1 MAHKKATISDI
12 AVAAGVSKTTVS
24 RYINGRTDL
33 IKPATA
39 ERIEKAI
46 QLAHYQPSAVARSL
60 KTQRSYLVG
69 VVVANIA
76 TPFATSLVGGITAGL
91 AKGGYTPIF
100 ADAGDSAETERS
112 LVDSLVSHQIDGLIM
127 NTCAE
132 DNPSLISLA
141 NAGTPVVLVDREV
154 RDYNFDIVAVPY
166 REPTLRLMDHG
177 RAQGYTR
184 CAFFTQPYE
193 GNSPRRERLEAYLEG
208 ARSTFGAVRP
218 ENDVYV
224 VDPWEPET
232 VDEAARHLA
241 ERLGDG
247 DRVLVQATN
256 TVTLIAA
263 HNALA
268 KAGLSMP
275 EQAGVCGP
283 DDWGWAHRMGWDW
296 PGLFPDGVS
305 TYNTDP
311 EAMGLAAAE
320 LLMGRIVDPSG
331 KKERRYVPVRMQ
343 LR

>member
-1 MAHKKATISDI
+1 MAAKKATISDI
-12 AVAAGVSKTTVS
+12 ALAAGVSKTTVS

-33 IKPATA
+33 IKPGTA

-100 ADAGDSAETERS
+100 ADAGDSADTERS
-112 LVDSLVSHQIDGLIM
+112 LVDSLVSHQVDGLIM
-127 NTCAE
+127 NTCTG
-132 DNPSLISLA
+132 DNPGLISLA
-141 NAGTPVVLVDREV
+141 NAGMPVVLVDREV
-154 RDYNFDIVAVPY
+154 RDYNFDMVAVPY

-193 GNSPRRERLEAYLEG
+193 GNSPRQERLDAFLEG
-208 ARSTFGAVRP
+208 ARTVFGIERP
-218 ENDVYV
+218 EEAVYL
-224 VDPWEPET
+224 VDPWDPAT
-232 VDEAARHLA
+232 LDDAAGRLA
-241 ERLGDG
+241 AGLKDG

-256 TVTLIAA
+256 TVTLIAT

-268 KAGLSMP
+268 KAGIPMP
-275 EQAGVCGP
+275 ERAGVCGP

-296 PGLFPDGVS
+296 PELFPDGVS

-311 EAMGLAAAE
+311 EAMGLAAAD
-320 LLMGRIVDPSG
+320 LLMARVADPGG
-331 KKERRYVPVRMQ
+331 KKERRYVPTRMQ